1 MKWKT
6 SGSCEI
12 GIFGNVQSLAPKKIV
27 LIWLFWTS
35 NVDFEYLKVYEKS
48 IS

>member
-1 MKWKT
+1 MK
-6 SGSCEI
+6 
-12 GIFGNVQSLAPKKIV
+12 LAFLAMLSPLHLKKMV

-48 IS
+48 VS